1 MKTIALE
8 TNREGMIIRTIP
20 WATNFVK
27 ILLFLILALSLSAYG
42 VAKKVIAFCI
52 RDRQTIRHRTPLM

>member
-8 TNREGMIIRTIP
+8 TNKGGMIIKTIP

-42 VAKKVIAFCI
+42 IAKQFAI
-52 RDRQTIRHRTPLM
+52 QRH